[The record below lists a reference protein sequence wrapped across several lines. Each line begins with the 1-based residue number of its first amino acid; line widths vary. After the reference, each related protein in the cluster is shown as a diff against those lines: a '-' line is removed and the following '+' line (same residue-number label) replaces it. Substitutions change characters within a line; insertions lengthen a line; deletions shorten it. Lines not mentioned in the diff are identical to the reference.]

1 MRLIWVQKFQKH
13 DAFSMI
19 DLPGDG
25 WYELRQYV
33 RDEITIT
40 IESRYW
46 LILPHHPYLTSI
58 DEMEI
63 EINEM
68 FFFFIF
74 FIFIFHRARN
84 QTQALSFIIKSCPS
98 QIQKKRNGT
107 IPVHYSESN
116 EAIHH

>member
-1 MRLIWVQKFQKH
+1 MRLIWVRKFQKH

-25 WYELRQYV
+25 GYELRQYV

-46 LILPHHPYLTSI
+46 FILPHHPYLTSI

-63 EINEM
+63 EINEVFFVCLFVCL
-68 FFFFIF
+68 FFF
-74 FIFIFHRARN
+74 
-84 QTQALSFIIKSCPS
+84 
-98 QIQKKRNGT
+98 
-107 IPVHYSESN
+107 
-116 EAIHH
+116 